1 MKQREMNFIRSTA
14 RGILRAMNALQDDE
28 TAALVSA
35 LAEMTAP
42 VERLSSEQVGYYAV
56 MYLAS
61 HGWEV
66 PENH

>member
-1 MKQREMNFIRSTA
+1 
-14 RGILRAMNALQDDE
+14 MNALQDDE